1 MPTPCDKM
9 YERKIQYIYQTVHC
23 YESIL
28 FSVVYN
34 EVSVTDT
41 LLTNYSSWDLMP

>member
-1 MPTPCDKM
+1 MPTPCYKM
-9 YERKIQYIYQTVHC
+9 YGRKIQYLYQTVHC
-23 YESIL
+23 YDSIL

-41 LLTNYSSWDLMP
+41 LPRNYSS